1 MRLFAVE
8 RLAMRILRLSG
19 AAATTSDQ
27 PILRDVQQRL
37 NGPVSG
43 SIGDNHY
50 ASVRLQVFQFERG
63 HFNEA
68 MSPVGCDASLTL
80 DDLAAP
86 ADALDHSIRA
96 VHPDNLID
104 TGSAVGIQPIHRDG
118 HRVPGC
124 HQALPTCQE
133 CSRNKSA
140 GMNEV

>member
-1 MRLFAVE
+1 
-8 RLAMRILRLSG
+8 MRILRLNE

-43 SIGDNHY
+43 SIGDNRY

-68 MSPVGCDASLTL
+68 MSPVGCGASLTL

-86 ADALDHSIRA
+86 E
-96 VHPDNLID
+96 
-104 TGSAVGIQPIHRDG
+104 SAPITASG
-118 HRVPGC
+118 LC
-124 HQALPTCQE
+124 IPTI
-133 CSRNKSA
+133 
-140 GMNEV
+140 

>member
-68 MSPVGCDASLTL
+68 MQA
-80 DDLAAP
+80 
-86 ADALDHSIRA
+86 HSITA
-96 VHPDNLID
+96 SGLCI
-104 TGSAVGIQPIHRDG
+104 
-118 HRVPGC
+118 
-124 HQALPTCQE
+124 PTI
-133 CSRNKSA
+133 
-140 GMNEV
+140 